1 MCLPE
6 PCGSSWGSG
15 SCPLPLTEAFVSPG
29 RKANSEESTKKTGP
43 YSRQILCHSSLH
55 ENKDNFVLYLPCVL
69 KESWLEVLGCLFLQN
84 SAAYLLGLQ
93 TPGGYLTLAQLSY
106 IQYLDVAAVPL
117 LSFLSYFR
125 KGNRS
130 DCQVCSNS
138 GVTV

>member
-1 MCLPE
+1 M
-6 PCGSSWGSG
+6 
-15 SCPLPLTEAFVSPG
+15 
-29 RKANSEESTKKTGP
+29 
-43 YSRQILCHSSLH
+43 
-55 ENKDNFVLYLPCVL
+55 LYLPCVL